1 MTRCT
6 ALVILFIMSSLPL
19 AAAEL
24 PGRFVL
30 EKVDGGFLRLDRDSG
45 TISHCT
51 AQSGQWECKPVKD
64 ETMALA
70 AENARLR
77 QENEELKAQLA
88 RTYAIGLP
96 SDRDIARFKAILGN
110 IADRFADFVEGIAG

>member
-1 MTRCT
+1 MIRR
-6 ALVILFIMSSLPL
+6 AVFAILFAMSSLPL
-19 AAAEL
+19 AAAEI

-30 EKVDGGFLRLDRDSG
+30 EKVEGGFLRLDRDDG
-45 TISHCT
+45 TISHCS

-64 ETMALA
+64 ETGALA

-77 QENEELKAQLA
+77 RENEELKAQLA
-88 RTYAIGLP
+88 RTYAIALP

-110 IADRFADFVEGIAG
+110 IADSFAEFLAGVEG